1 MKRRSALPWAAAFA
15 VITVLLAACGGGGD
29 EPTSVDAAGFQAA
42 YEQLGTM
49 IDRAQAGNVD
59 GAEESFDRIHRF
71 AHLVDTA
78 LLDVPDAEP
87 VRLEFGDAV
96 LGIEGELDEARSP
109 DALAVLAE
117 EARRTLIDAADALGI
132 EQPGE
137 P

>member
-1 MKRRSALPWAAAFA
+1 MKRRSVLTWAAAFVFIA
-15 VITVLLAACGGGGD
+15 VLLTACGGDSD
-29 EPTSVDAAGFQAA
+29 EPSSVDAAGFQTA

-71 AHLVDTA
+71 SHLVDTA

-87 VRLEFGDAV
+87 VRLKFGDAV

-109 DALAVLAE
+109 DALAELAE
-117 EARRTLIDAADALGI
+117 EARRTLVAAADALGI